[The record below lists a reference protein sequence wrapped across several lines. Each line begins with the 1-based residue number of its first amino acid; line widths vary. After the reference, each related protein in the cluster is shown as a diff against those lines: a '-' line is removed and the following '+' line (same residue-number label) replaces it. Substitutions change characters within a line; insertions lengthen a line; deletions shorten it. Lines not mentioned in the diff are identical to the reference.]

1 MLLSML
7 LSYIFVSSVVKCG
20 ILSNNMRSM
29 LDAVIDCLF
38 FVVFFFF
45 VDEDGGTMLRCAAYA
60 GAAWVLQ

>member
-7 LSYIFVSSVVKCG
+7 LSYIFVPSMVKCG
-20 ILSNNMRSM
+20 ILSSNMLIM

-38 FVVFFFF
+38 FFVFFFF
-45 VDEDGGTMLRCAAYA
+45 VDEDGGTMLPCAAYA